1 VRLRRVGVTVSAVLL
16 SAVLAGCSG
25 LRPGEAI
32 VVGDQTISDD
42 QVEQT
47 SHDLCTFLSA
57 YQVSQ
62 GAPADQGV
70 PARAVALTAMQ
81 FLLRQEAAE
90 QLAADEGVEVSSA
103 EMKEYVAQ
111 LPVPAESVPPDQ
123 RDEIKSAKELI
134 ARTQLLTNALGEPGS
149 GNLTESG
156 QKRINQYLDEVG
168 YQVERRHGQVLDAQ
182 SKPGTGSLSIAVSD
196 EGVRG
201 MDLPQG
207 GNSTEAE
214 LCS

>member
-1 VRLRRVGVTVSAVLL
+1 VGLRRVGVTASAVLL
-16 SAVLAGCSG
+16 CLALAGCSG

-42 QVEQT
+42 QVEAT
-47 SHDLCTFLSA
+47 SHNLCAFLGA

-62 GAPADQGV
+62 GAPDEGV
-70 PARAVALTAMQ
+70 PARAVALTALQ
-81 FLLRQEAAE
+81 FLLREEAAQ
-90 QLAADEGVEVSSA
+90 QLAANEGVEISSA
-103 EMKEYVAQ
+103 QMKEYVAQ
-111 LPVPAESVPPDQ
+111 LPVPPDSVPDDQ
-123 RDEIKSAKELI
+123 RDEIQDAKELI
-134 ARTQLLTNALGEPGS
+134 ARTQLLTNALGEEGS

-156 QKRINQYLDEVG
+156 QQRIDAYLDEVG
-168 YQVERRHGQVLDAQ
+168 YEIERRHGQVLDAE
-182 SKPGTGSLSIAVSD
+182 SKPGTGSLSIAVSE

-207 GNSTEAE
+207 GNPSEAE

>member
-1 VRLRRVGVTVSAVLL
+1 VGLRRAGVTASAVLL
-16 SAVLAGCSG
+16 SLALAGCSG

-42 QVEQT
+42 TVEAT
-47 SHDLCTFLSA
+47 SHDLCTFLGA

-62 GAPADQGV
+62 GAPPDQGV
-70 PARAVALTAMQ
+70 PARAVALTALQ
-81 FLLRQEAAE
+81 FLLREEAAT
-90 QLAADEGVEVSSA
+90 QLAAQEGVEISSA
-103 EMKEYVAQ
+103 QMKEYVAQ
-111 LPVPAESVPPDQ
+111 LPVPPDSVPEDQ
-123 RDEIKSAKELI
+123 RDEVQEAKQLI
-134 ARTQLLTNALGEPGS
+134 ARTQLLTNALGEEGS

-156 QKRINQYLDEVG
+156 QKRIDAYLEQVG
-168 YQVERRHGQVLDAQ
+168 YEVEGRHGQVLDAQ
-182 SKPGTGSLSIAVSD
+182 SKPGTGSLSIAVSE

-207 GNSTEAE
+207 GNTSEDE